1 MREILNISLPE
12 VMVKEVKNEV
22 KKGHFASTSEF
33 IRHLIR
39 LWNTNKLAQEL
50 KNDRK
55 DFDSGKGI
63 KLRSL
68 KDLM

>member
-1 MREILNISLPE
+1 MREVLNISLPG
-12 VMVKEVKNEV
+12 VMVKEVKKEV
-22 KKGHFASTSEF
+22 KKGHFASNSEF